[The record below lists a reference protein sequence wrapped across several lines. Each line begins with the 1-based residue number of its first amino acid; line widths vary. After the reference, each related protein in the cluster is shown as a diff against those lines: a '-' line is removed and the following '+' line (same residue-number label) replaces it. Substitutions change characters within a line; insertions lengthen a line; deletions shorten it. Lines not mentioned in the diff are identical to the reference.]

1 MFFYKKKKTAA
12 AALNLQNVSKYMEP
26 IDMLT
31 IYYPGKE
38 LQSVLRFLEADVII
52 IYKLKGK
59 CL

>member
-1 MFFYKKKKTAA
+1 
-12 AALNLQNVSKYMEP
+12 MEP